1 MLGLT
6 DVEAERVELFL
17 EFDMR
22 HSIDSFSPVVTGISF
37 SQPAVARGLSI
48 LTTVSLCP
56 SDFAGIGLAV
66 AGSLN
71 AVRCVRHWIGS
82 PSRSLLDVESD
93 LEELNSAVI
102 GTHGTNGTLEL
113 TRPLSR
119 RKADYPQWCALIAIS
134 DDDIHP
140 GAALAAGAELLRA
153 LHANKQ
159 ISRAAAQD
167 IERAAKAEP
176 LSSNVLARILNGA
189 VDDEDLTANSWAA
202 RLQRSWR
209 HACAIYSATKSGVPP
224 PTFGERARG
233 QILDSSV
240 FARPNRRGGAADHRV
255 LSELQT
261 REALANIK
269 SWIDND
275 DYRGAFGFLVCC
287 TGQPINM
294 VRDIPLLSAR
304 TSEDWIVTIDIGA
317 GCIKTDVTV
326 LTQDAATNPKALNP
340 EAEYIIA
347 LPVPQNLA
355 GQWRCRMQLHP
366 TAQSIGD
373 LYPDAGNLESRAP
386 IFNSTAEITP
396 SWARLRRSVG
406 AFLRHHHVDNLL
418 ASLITSDYAHIPRSK
433 LYYSRVQP
441 IELQD
446 NVKRFY
452 QVAGLDAPEP
462 MQAYQLAIGSR
473 VVPTA
478 DRIQAVDRW
487 LVASLQS
494 ELPGKNCSL
503 QRLVEHHN
511 RFVLT
516 VAFRLAL
523 VLCLCEH
530 KSLPLCS
537 SLDERTDKWLCVAEK
552 SSPGLEGS
560 HPIPIGLFAARTIAS
575 LRAHCEALHARL
587 LKKGASHSAL
597 SRWSY
602 RVAQRQET
610 PLLSLATSPNRTRVV
625 GTHDF
630 LSHLPTDLKLAPD
643 FGRKFLENELRAR
656 QLPTGVIDGVLRHS
670 VVGQGRNTGSSDFVL
685 HGWIGRAASVIDGVA
700 TDLFG
705 AVCHGLAKEVK

>member
-1 MLGLT
+1 MAG
-6 DVEAERVELFL
+6 V
-17 EFDMR
+17 
-22 HSIDSFSPVVTGISF
+22 SF

-48 LTTVSLCP
+48 LTTVSICP
-56 SDFAGIGLAV
+56 ADYAGIGLAV

-71 AVRCVRHWIGS
+71 AVRSVRHRIGS
-82 PSRSLLDVESD
+82 PSVALLDVESD
-93 LEELNSAVI
+93 LEELNSALI
-102 GTHGTNGTLEL
+102 DIHDANGTLEL
-113 TRPLSR
+113 ARPLLM
-119 RKADYPQWCALIAIS
+119 RKADYPQWSALVAVG
-134 DDDIHP
+134 DPNVHR

-159 ISRAAAQD
+159 ISRSAAQD

-176 LSSNVLARILNGA
+176 LPANVLTRILDGA
-189 VDDEDLTANSWAA
+189 ADDEELAANSWAA

-209 HACAIYSATKSGVPP
+209 HASTIYSTTKSDVPP

-240 FARPNRRGGAADHRV
+240 FARPNRCGGVADHRV

-261 REALANIK
+261 REAFAHIK
-269 SWIDND
+269 SWIEND
-275 DYRGAFGFLVCC
+275 DFRGAFGFLVCC
-287 TGQPINM
+287 TGQPLDM
-294 VRDIPLLSAR
+294 VRDIPLISAR
-304 TSEDWIVTIDIGA
+304 TSADWIVAIDIGA
-317 GCIKTDVTV
+317 GCVKTDVTV
-326 LTQDAATNPKALNP
+326 LVQDAATNPKALNP

-373 LYPDAGNLESRAP
+373 LYSEAGNLESRAP
-386 IFNSTAEITP
+386 IFNSMAEIKP

-406 AFLRHHHVDNLL
+406 SFLRHHRVDNLL

-446 NVKRFY
+446 DVKRFY
-452 QVAGLDAPEP
+452 QVAGFDAPEP
-462 MQAYQLAIGSR
+462 LQTYQLAIGSR

-487 LVASLQS
+487 LVAALQS

-511 RFVLT
+511 RFVLV

-523 VLCLCEH
+523 VLCLREH
-530 KSLPLCS
+530 KSLPLCA

-656 QLPTGVIDGVLRHS
+656 RLPSHAIDGVLRHS
-670 VVGQGRNTGSSDFVL
+670 VVGQARNTASSDFVL
-685 HGWIGRAASVIDGVA
+685 HGWIGRAGSVIDDIA
-700 TDLFG
+700 ADLFD